1 MPFDN
6 DKEEEEGG
14 GQSLTMLA
22 GVKGSQIQPN

>member
-22 GVKGSQIQPN
+22 GVKGS